1 VKLPEAAG
9 RGRGTP
15 CAPVG
20 ARDSAWDGLA
30 GASSGVAAVAAG
42 SGAGRAAHRRPKTRA
57 RVLRPGRPVATE
69 SRGRAGALAWPA
81 AVSSGLA
88 AACASSSG
96 SSNLARRQW
105 QPWPWRPRQQSRGG
119 RRRARGRR
127 SGEARASALEGRGA
141 TERQT
146 TRRQRSAMVGR
157 ERAHGRHEQATRRP
171 LRRFR
176 EHLAGDGVAGVEREF
191 GLATGRFGSWAQNKV
206 CSPRH
211 ALRIL
216 FKVPG
221 HLSFVIAD
229 N

>member
-1 VKLPEAAG
+1 MKLLEAAG

-127 SGEARASALEGRGA
+127 SGEARASALEGSKVRQEAGARFKGVGQALAWLPRSRTRAAHRGN
-141 TERQT
+141 
-146 TRRQRSAMVGR
+146 SANR
-157 ERAHGRHEQATRRP
+157 WRAPECPTW
-171 LRRFR
+171 
-176 EHLAGDGVAGVEREF
+176 GVLLG
-191 GLATGRFGSWAQNKV
+191 
-206 CSPRH
+206 
-211 ALRIL
+211 
-216 FKVPG
+216 
-221 HLSFVIAD
+221 
-229 N
+229 

>member
-1 VKLPEAAG
+1 MKLPEAAG

-42 SGAGRAAHRRPKTRA
+42 SGAGRVAHRRPKTRA

-88 AACASSSG
+88 AACVSSSG

-119 RRRARGRR
+119 RRRARGR

-211 ALRIL
+211 ALRFL

-221 HLSFVIAD
+221 HLSFVTAD